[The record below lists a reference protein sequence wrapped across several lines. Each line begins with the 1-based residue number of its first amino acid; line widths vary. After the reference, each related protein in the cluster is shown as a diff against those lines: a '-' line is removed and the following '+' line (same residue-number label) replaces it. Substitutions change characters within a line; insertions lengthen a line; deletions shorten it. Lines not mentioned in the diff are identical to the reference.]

1 MQFTEESISVSFKEK
16 EHEYTVYYRPIWSWA
31 CDLMKNAKIA
41 SKFHWDARQIYRYS
55 DKTKSFMRFYDEP
68 WTGDRFW
75 EIQVLSM
82 GCITF
87 YEFSFHCSQDCRT
100 VKHGHSASSCMPTKI
115 SCHHSDLKR
124 VIQSP
129 CDARICLCLC
139 ATELD

>member
-41 SKFHWDARQIYRYS
+41 SKFHWDARRIYRYS

-75 EIQVLSM
+75 EIQVNTIVDMHTKRAHSMICIVQLEGSERTAVLFYNVCRQEQAVIIWFTERLSR
-82 GCITF
+82 CNAV
-87 YEFSFHCSQDCRT
+87 R
-100 VKHGHSASSCMPTKI
+100 KHTHIYA
-115 SCHHSDLKR
+115 
-124 VIQSP
+124 
-129 CDARICLCLC
+129 
-139 ATELD
+139 